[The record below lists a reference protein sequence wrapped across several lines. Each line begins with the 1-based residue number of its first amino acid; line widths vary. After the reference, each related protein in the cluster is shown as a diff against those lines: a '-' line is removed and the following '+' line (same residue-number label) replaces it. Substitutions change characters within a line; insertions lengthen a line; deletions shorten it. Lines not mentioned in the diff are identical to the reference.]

1 MKKQPKLRYSEAFYS
16 VQGEG
21 RWVGVPSVFLRVFG
35 CNFECAGFGQERNN
49 LIATDQMPYVLDP
62 KADKEHPDAYTSIE
76 DLPVTPIGCDSSAS
90 WSKKYKHLQL
100 TRSADEVVDHITS
113 LIPNGTFTGQ
123 HGEDIHLVITGGEP
137 LLGWQ
142 RVWPALIDMCREV
155 GLKNVTFETNGSKA
169 VTPELIDYFNN
180 KATDVHVTWSTSPKL
195 SISGEK
201 LEDTLI
207 PEQLLTMNEVTN
219 SFLYNKFVVRDEL
232 CLPDVDTFVKAYKEA
247 GVQLDSVFL
256 MPEGATL
263 EQQTLTEKDVAEI
276 CMNTGYKFSPRLHI
290 NLFGNAWGT

>member
-1 MKKQPKLRYSEAFYS
+1 MKQPKLRYSEAFYS

-21 RWVGVPSVFLRVFG
+21 RFVGVPSIFLRVFG
-35 CNFECAGFGQERNN
+35 CNFECAGFGQPRNN
-49 LIATDQMPYVLDP
+49 MIATDQMPYVLDP
-62 KADKEHPDAYTSIE
+62 KADKTHPDAYKSIE

-90 WSKKYKHLQL
+90 WSVKYKHLQM
-100 TRSADEVVDHITS
+100 TKSADEVFDHITS
-113 LIPNGTFTGQ
+113 LIPNGTFTGR

-142 RVWPALIDMCREV
+142 RVWPALLDMCKEV
-155 GLKNVTFETNGSKA
+155 GLKNLTFETNGSKA
-169 VTPELIDYFNN
+169 VTPELIEYFNSS
-180 KATDVHVTWSTSPKL
+180 ATDLHVTWSTSPKL
-195 SISGEK
+195 SISGEILK
-201 LEDTLI
+201 DTLI
-207 PEQLLTMNEVTN
+207 PEQLLTMNEVKN

-232 CLPDVDTFVKAYKEA
+232 CLPDVDTFVSAYKEA
-247 GVQLDSVFL
+247 GVQIDSVFL
-256 MPEGATL
+256 MPEGATF